1 MPIETPTD
9 RLIPFFKF
17 RLSSMRDSS
26 HRYGPCEV
34 CRTFAPEIWHLAR
47 WHYVDVQDG
56 STRHQGWAYDGDRFG
71 HETCLRSLQRPV
83 RPPTRL
89 TPPRTLTCCCCSN
102 PTLGRQWSNRDTGY
116 GLCERCALS
125 LADSLNPADMQ
136 SYYGHRGIHYDL
148 GYPDRLDPSR
158 TTPDSE

>member
-34 CRTFAPEIWHLAR
+34 CRTFAPEIWHLVR

-56 STRHQGWAYDGDRFG
+56 STRHQGWSYDGDRFG

-89 TPPRTLTCCCCSN
+89 TAPRTLTCCCCSN

-116 GLCERCALS
+116 GLCERCALW
-125 LADSLNPADMQ
+125 LTDRETPAHMQ
-136 SYYGHRGIHYDL
+136 SYYGQRGIHYDL